1 MTLKAVI
8 FDLGGVVLDSPLQ
21 VFRKYEAE
29 LGLSPG
35 LLSHIITGNGESG
48 AWPRMERGELEMSGF
63 FTAFD
68 AEAAVRG
75 AAIRAT
81 DLMDRVDLLCQPR
94 ASMLDAIRAIRRA
107 GLATAALTNNWLSD
121 DQHQKMALLRPEFD
135 VFIESAREGLRKP
148 DPRIYRLACE
158 RLACSPNEV
167 VFLDDIGENLKP
179 ARQLGMTTIKVID
192 PAVALAELGA
202 LLGLELTGCATQET

>member
-1 MTLKAVI
+1 MSLKAVM

-21 VFRKYEAE
+21 VFRQYEAE

-35 LLSHIITGNGESG
+35 LLSRMITGNGESG
-48 AWPRMERGELEMSGF
+48 AWARMERGELEMSGF

-68 AEAAVRG
+68 AEAAIRG

-81 DLMDRVDLLCQPR
+81 ELMGRVDLLCQPR

-107 GLATAALTNNWLSD
+107 GFATAALTNNWLSA

-158 RLACSPNEV
+158 RLACAPKEV

-202 LLGLELTGCATQET
+202 LLGLGLTGRTTQET